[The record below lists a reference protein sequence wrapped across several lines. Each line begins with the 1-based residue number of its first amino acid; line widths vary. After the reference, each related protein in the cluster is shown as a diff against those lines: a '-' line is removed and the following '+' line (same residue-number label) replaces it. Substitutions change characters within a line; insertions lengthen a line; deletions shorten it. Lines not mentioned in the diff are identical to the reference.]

1 MSTIRLLIVVTGVV
15 SIVAVILG
23 FSLFSNETGNGALPE
38 PSPTGETSAG
48 LGITYL
54 SVTRGLSEYYGLG
67 AEYGALITEVTPG
80 SPADQAGL
88 RAGDVILS
96 FNGARL
102 EEQTP
107 LLGMMMSCSAG
118 DRVTIEVWRV
128 NKTVVVELLHT
139 DK

>member
-1 MSTIRLLIVVTGVV
+1 MSKVRLLIVFTGVV
-15 SIVAVILG
+15 GIVAVMLG
-23 FSLFSNETGNGALPE
+23 FYLFSGDTGNGALPE
-38 PSPTGETSAG
+38 PSAAGETPAG

-54 SVTRGLSEYYGLG
+54 PVTRGLSEYYGLG
-67 AEYGALITEVTPG
+67 VEHGALITEVIPG

-88 RAGDVILS
+88 RADYVILS

-107 LLGMMMSCSAG
+107 LLGMIMSCQAG

-128 NKTVVVELLHT
+128 NKTMVVELLHT
-139 DK
+139 DR

>member
-1 MSTIRLLIVVTGVV
+1 MSKVRLLIVFTSAVG
-15 SIVAVILG
+15 IVAAMLG
-23 FSLFSNETGNGALPE
+23 FLFASETENGASPE
-38 PSPTGETSAG
+38 PTVIDKTSSG

-54 SVTRGLSEYYGLG
+54 PVTRGLSEYYGPG
-67 AEYGALITEVTPG
+67 AAYGALITEVTPG

-107 LLGMMMSCSAG
+107 LLGMMMSCPAG

-139 DK
+139 DR

>member
-1 MSTIRLLIVVTGVV
+1 MSKVRLLIVFT
-15 SIVAVILG
+15 SAVGIIAVMLG
-23 FSLFSNETGNGALPE
+23 FFLFSGDTENGALPE
-38 PSPTGETSAG
+38 PSATGEASAG

-54 SVTRGLSEYYGLG
+54 PVTRGLSEYYGLG
-67 AEYGALITEVTPG
+67 VEHGALITEVTPG

-107 LLGMMMSCSAG
+107 LLGMILSCQAG
-118 DRVTIEVWRV
+118 DRVTIEAWRV
-128 NKTVVVELLHT
+128 NKTIVVEFLHT
-139 DK
+139 DR